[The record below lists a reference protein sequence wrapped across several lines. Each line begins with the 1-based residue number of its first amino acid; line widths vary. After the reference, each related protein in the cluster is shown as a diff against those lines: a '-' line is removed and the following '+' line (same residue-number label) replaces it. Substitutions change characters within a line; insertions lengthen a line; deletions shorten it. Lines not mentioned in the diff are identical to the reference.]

1 MRKDLKSEGLKL
13 KVDGPVSL
21 EGGCSHF
28 LKKKFQSVDGAIEV
42 SQDSK
47 YAERLQSILG
57 LEKAN
62 GKQNPCPPK
71 VPPPGE
77 GEPLDAEHLRLYKRC
92 VGILMYMSAERPDLQ
107 YVVKVLSSRSSS
119 PTSSDFGVL
128 RHAVKY
134 LKLHPVI
141 PIVLEKTVPGRTLK
155 QKWDGVDPDD
165 PGSQNEPFGV
175 KTCH

>member
-1 MRKDLKSEGLKL
+1 
-13 KVDGPVSL
+13 
-21 EGGCSHF
+21 
-28 LKKKFQSVDGAIEV
+28 
-42 SQDSK
+42 
-47 YAERLQSILG
+47 
-57 LEKAN
+57 
-62 GKQNPCPPK
+62 
-71 VPPPGE
+71 
-77 GEPLDAEHLRLYKRC
+77 
-92 VGILMYMSAERPDLQ
+92 MYMSAERPDLQ

-175 KTCH
+175 KHVIEVVTDADWGSAAFSQRRSRLSACSLMAMQMATFATREPRFRRR